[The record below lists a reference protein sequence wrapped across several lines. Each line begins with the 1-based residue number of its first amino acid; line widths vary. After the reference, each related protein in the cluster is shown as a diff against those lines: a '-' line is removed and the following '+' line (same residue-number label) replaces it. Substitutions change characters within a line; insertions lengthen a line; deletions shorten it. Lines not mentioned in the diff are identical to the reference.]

1 MSSSLWAVSA
11 VQASK
16 EKINLKEGFC
26 MLKSD
31 PRTRP
36 KTFIN
41 CFVLNTL
48 SYKARQLR
56 NALRRNLGLDFNIQ
70 NQSLSIS

>member
-1 MSSSLWAVSA
+1 
-11 VQASK
+11 
-16 EKINLKEGFC
+16 
-26 MLKSD
+26 MLKSG

-41 CFVLNTL
+41 FFVLNTL